1 MSGLVSQYFV
11 DMVIVSMSVFSIVMI
26 YVCVEDAVRHRD
38 DSQTR

>member
-11 DMVIVSMSVFSIVMI
+11 DMVIVSMCAFSAVMI

-38 DSQTR
+38 DSNAR